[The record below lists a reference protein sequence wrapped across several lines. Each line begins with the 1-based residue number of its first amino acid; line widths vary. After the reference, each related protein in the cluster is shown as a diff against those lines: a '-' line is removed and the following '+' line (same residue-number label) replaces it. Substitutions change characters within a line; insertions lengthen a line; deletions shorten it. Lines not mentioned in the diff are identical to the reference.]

1 MEKLSSAKKIGYGFG
16 NLGFSAVSQTISTL
30 LMFFGTSVA
39 GIPGTLV
46 GLCVGVGT
54 IWDAITDPIVGHIS
68 DNSSNYGMGRRER
81 YILVASF
88 FMAISNMLIWCL
100 PLNLGKWQKFSWLLI
115 ALLIYETAETFFATP
130 YSALGYEMTNDKY
143 DSTSIQASKSVFS
156 LIGMILPSI
165 LMIIFMEK
173 TTERIGYIKIGL
185 CTSILIILTTLICVF
200 ILNRKKHK
208 KIVLNYPLFQKK
220 QSIWSAF
227 SIFFDFFKNKQ
238 YRSMIIGYSISTL
251 ATAFLT
257 SLGLHVF
264 TYSFHFSSSQIS
276 ILLLCLL
283 FGAIVSQLF
292 ISKIA
297 FKKGKMKTLII
308 FISIIIWGIGFL
320 WIVFLFRTLL
330 QSRINFYLCLP
341 LVLVC
346 GFGSGSLYSL
356 PCSIFSDII
365 AQENSINNSNQTATF
380 SGVMTFVFKISN
392 ALSLFLIGLILDM
405 VKFDSSQ
412 PVQALKVQNTLGI
425 ILIIGV
431 ALSLAISIL
440 FFSHYEKK

>member
-1 MEKLSSAKKIGYGFG
+1 MERLSSSKKVGYGFG

-46 GLCVGVGT
+46 GLCVAIGT
-54 IWDAITDPIVGHIS
+54 VWDAVTDPIVGYIS

-88 FMAISNMLIWCL
+88 FMAMSNMLIWCL
-100 PLNLGKWQKFSWLLI
+100 PLNLSNWQKFAWLLI

-143 DSTSIQASKSVFS
+143 DSTSIQAAKSVFA
-156 LIGMILPSI
+156 LIGMILPSV
-165 LMIIFMEK
+165 LMIIFMKK

-185 CTSILIILTTLICVF
+185 CTSILIILTTVICVLT
-200 ILNRKKHK
+200 LNRKKQK
-208 KIVLNYPLFQKK
+208 KMVLNYPIFQKK
-220 QSIWSAF
+220 QSIWAAF
-227 SIFFDFFKNKQ
+227 SVFFDFFKNKR
-238 YRSMIIGYSISTL
+238 YCAMIVGYSISTL
-251 ATAFLT
+251 ATAMLT

-264 TYSFHFSSSQIS
+264 TYS
-276 ILLLCLL
+276 
-283 FGAIVSQLF
+283 SQLF

-297 FKKGKMKTLII
+297 YKKGKINTLIL
-308 FISIIIWGIGFL
+308 FITIIILGVGLLSVLFL
-320 WIVFLFRTLL
+320 VRSFFP
-330 QSRINFYLCLP
+330 SVVNFYICIP
-341 LVLVC
+341 LVIIC

-365 AQENSINNSNQTATF
+365 AEENAANNTNQTATF

-392 ALSLFLIGLILDM
+392 ALSLFLIGLVLDII
-405 VKFDSSQ
+405 KFDSSQ
-412 PVQALKVQNTLGI
+412 PVQALKVQNALGI
-425 ILIIGV
+425 ILIVGV
-431 ALSLAISIL
+431 ALSLAVSIS
-440 FFSHYEKK
+440 FFSHYDKK